1 MHFTISC
8 HLQSRPHE
16 KSGRSITT
24 TLPPKMIL
32 PLQKQ
37 EVRPTAAFAIN
48 GSPHSAADH
57 NGMIW
62 ARNDAEMT
70 ESSWKGKNEQ
80 PLNDVL
86 SGKP

>member
-1 MHFTISC
+1 MKLLLLLVFTATC
-8 HLQSRPHE
+8 F
-16 KSGRSITT
+16 
-24 TLPPKMIL
+24 
-32 PLQKQ
+32 
-37 EVRPTAAFAIN
+37 TAAFAIN